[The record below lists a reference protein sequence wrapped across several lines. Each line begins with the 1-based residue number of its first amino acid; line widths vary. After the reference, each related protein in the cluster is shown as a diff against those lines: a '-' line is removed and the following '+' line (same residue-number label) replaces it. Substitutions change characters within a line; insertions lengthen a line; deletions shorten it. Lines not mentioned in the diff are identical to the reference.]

1 MKYESHWRAQAAEV
15 ISEVLDM
22 CGPLNTPEDEK
33 AARARLREA
42 YPFGEKKYHP
52 YKIWLD
58 EIARQMGKKWPIGHK
73 RAWENNQSFRKSQRK
88 KLEEWERIYGVSDR
102 GV

>member
-1 MKYESHWRAQAAEV
+1 MKYESHWRKQAAEV

-22 CGPLNTPEDEK
+22 CGPLITPEDEK
-33 AARARLREA
+33 AARLRLREA

-73 RAWENNQSFRKSQRK
+73 RAWENNQKRFRTERQ
-88 KLEEWERIYGVSDR
+88 KLQEWEQLYGKR
-102 GV
+102 A